1 MNSDSE
7 AMAKACLAC
16 PKYHDPEEADLFLTP
31 NHKLRVVGGI
41 LVSIVVSLI
50 FAYTFVPW
58 WQDTF
63 VHPYKLEPHF
73 EVLVETLWTTTLF
86 VPLLMLC
93 LWPFFRE
100 ELKVLR
106 GMIKSKNCRITAK
119 TAKQRAVAEEIQ
131 HASPYLNLMCQQLEG
146 ALKDTESGV
155 LAVIECLNK
164 VHSVSSSQ
172 VERITESMNNGM
184 MLTEI
189 IREQSS
195 HNKDVV
201 NILGG
206 HVEDQ
211 MDELNRNLDR
221 VQSLAEQVV
230 ELSPLVGVISEI
242 AKQTNLLA
250 LNAAIEAARAGEA
263 GRGFAVVA
271 DEVRKLSTQTASAAA
286 NIELKIRMATQ
297 GAEAE
302 LAAAKEALNNHTS
315 NSNLKKI
322 IDDLETVESRFNQG
336 STMLLDVIF
345 AVDAGNKEAINR
357 LSEALGFLQFQDV
370 LRQRVEQVEIAI
382 KELDEH
388 FLEISNR
395 LPNPEWDGQ
404 SNPTLKQ
411 RMEGHLDRYVMHSQ
425 RDTHSKVT
433 GAVSSSDDNRPK
445 IELF

>member
-1 MNSDSE
+1 MNSDSQSV
-7 AMAKACLAC
+7 AACAKC
-16 PKYHDPEEADLFLTP
+16 PKVALPQEQSFPKSGFAIRLVGAVIGIAVAITALNWMVMPMLHNNLIDQLGMEEGQEMAFSSTISIFLFIP
-31 NHKLRVVGGI
+31 I
-41 LVSIVVSLI
+41 S
-50 FAYTFVPW
+50 
-58 WQDTF
+58 
-63 VHPYKLEPHF
+63 
-73 EVLVETLWTTTLF
+73 VLV
-86 VPLLMLC
+86 
-93 LWPFFRE
+93 LWPFVRTEINWLQGLIKFNRCRE
-100 ELKVLR
+100 LVWT
-106 GMIKSKNCRITAK
+106 SKQQTVAK
-119 TAKQRAVAEEIQ
+119 EIN

-164 VHSVSSSQ
+164 VHRVSSSQ
-172 VERITESMNNGM
+172 VDRIKESMNNGM

-189 IREQSS
+189 IREQSN

-206 HVEDQ
+206 HVEEQ
-211 MDELNRNLDR
+211 MDELSRNLDR
-221 VQSLAEQVV
+221 VQSLAKQVV

-271 DEVRKLSTQTASAAA
+271 DEVRKLSTQTANAAA
-286 NIELKIRMATQ
+286 NIELNIRMATQ

-322 IDDLETVESRFNQG
+322 IDDLSTVESRFNQG
-336 STMLLDVIF
+336 SSMLLDVII

-388 FLEISNR
+388 FLVMAQR
-395 LPNPEWDGQ
+395 FPDPEWDGQ
-404 SNPTLKQ
+404 LSPTVKQ
-411 RMEGHLDRYVMHSQ
+411 RMEGHLDRYVMTSQ
-425 RDTHSKVT
+425 RDTHRAVT
-433 GAVSSSDDNRPK
+433 GTVTSNDDNRPQ

>member
-16 PKYHDPEEADLFLTP
+16 PKYRDPEEADLILTP
-31 NHKLRVVGGI
+31 NHKLRVLGGI
-41 LVSIVVSLI
+41 LVSIMVNLI

-86 VPLLMLC
+86 VPLLLLC
-93 LWPFFRE
+93 IWPFFRE
-100 ELKVLR
+100 ELNALR
-106 GMIKSKNCRITAK
+106 GMIKSRNCRITAK
-119 TAKQRAVAEEIQ
+119 KAKQRAVAEEIQ

-164 VHSVSSSQ
+164 VHNVSSSQ

-211 MDELNRNLDR
+211 MDELSRNLDR

-315 NSNLKKI
+315 NSNLIKI

-336 STMLLDVIF
+336 STMLLDMIF
-345 AVDAGNKEAINR
+345 AVDAGNKEVINR

-370 LRQRVEQVEIAI
+370 LRQRVEQVETAI

-388 FLEISNR
+388 FLAVANR
-395 LPNPEWDGQ
+395 LPDPEWDG
-404 SNPTLKQ
+404 NVTPTLKQ
-411 RMEGHLDRYVMHSQ
+411 RMEGHLDRYVMTSQ
-425 RDTHSKVT
+425 RDTHRAVT
-433 GAVSSSDDNRPK
+433 GSVTSNDDNRPQ

>member
-1 MNSDSE
+1 MNSDLESI
-7 AMAKACLAC
+7 AKKCVAC
-16 PKYHDPEEADLFLTP
+16 PKFEDTEEGELFLTP
-31 NHKLRVVGGI
+31 NHKLRAVGGI

-50 FAYTFVPW
+50 FAYTVAPW

-86 VPLLMLC
+86 VPLLLLC
-93 LWPFFRE
+93 LWPFLRE
-100 ELKVLR
+100 ELNLIR
-106 GMIKSKNCRITAK
+106 GLVKSRDCRIAFK
-119 TAKQRAVAEEIQ
+119 KAKQRAVADEIQ

-172 VERITESMNNGM
+172 VDRIKESMNNGM

-189 IREQSS
+189 IQEQSN
-195 HNKDVV
+195 HNKEVV

-206 HVEDQ
+206 HVEEQ
-211 MDELNRNLDR
+211 MDELSRNLDR
-221 VQSLAEQVV
+221 VQTLAKQVV

-271 DEVRKLSTQTASAAA
+271 DEVRKLSTQTANAAA
-286 NIELKIRMATQ
+286 DIEHNIRMATR

-302 LAAAKEALNNHTS
+302 LAAAKEALNNHSS

-322 IDDLETVESRFNQG
+322 IEDLGTVESRFNQG
-336 STMLLDVIF
+336 SSMLLDVII

-388 FLEISNR
+388 FLGMAQR
-395 LPNPEWDGQ
+395 FPDPDWDGQ
-404 SNPTLKQ
+404 LSPTLKQ
-411 RMEGHLDRYVMHSQ
+411 RMEGHLDRYVMSSQ

-433 GAVSSSDDNRPK
+433 GTGSSSENSRPQ